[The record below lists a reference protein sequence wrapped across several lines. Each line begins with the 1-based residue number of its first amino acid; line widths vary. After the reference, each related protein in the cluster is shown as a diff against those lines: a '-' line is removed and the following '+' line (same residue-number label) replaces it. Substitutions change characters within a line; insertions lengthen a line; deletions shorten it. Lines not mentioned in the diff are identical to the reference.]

1 MADTCKSKSKKSS
14 GSGNKKGSKGNNAN
28 DVKEPVTARK
38 PVWIDLLQTELV
50 TVLTALEELENPLEC
65 EIWEE
70 DWMSDST
77 TDESDDGV
85 FLNSC

>member
-1 MADTCKSKSKKSS
+1 MTDTCKSKSKKSS
-14 GSGNKKGSKGNNAN
+14 GSGNKKGNKGNNAN

-50 TVLTALEELENPLEC
+50 TVLSALEKLENPREC

-77 TDESDDGV
+77 SDESDDGV
-85 FLNSC
+85 FLSSR